1 MAILKYGPKL
11 YDIPSNQ
18 EVELYLSPMDLGQF
32 VTILTN
38 RMLWVCVYKY
48 KYNTFI
54 IYVYI

>member
-1 MAILKYGPKL
+1 MVILKYGPEL

-18 EVELYLSPMDLGQF
+18 EVELYLSPVDLGQF